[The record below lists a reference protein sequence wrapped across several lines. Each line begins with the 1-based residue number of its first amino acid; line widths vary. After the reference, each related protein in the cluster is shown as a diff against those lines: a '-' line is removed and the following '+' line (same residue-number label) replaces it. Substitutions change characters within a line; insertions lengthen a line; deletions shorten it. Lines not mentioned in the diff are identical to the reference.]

1 MSNISLIR
9 FLKNNDRKR
18 RTLAIWYLT
27 AFYRA
32 QMLMIPSKKLQK
44 NWGESGKESP
54 ETDLTVN
61 YRYAYVV
68 ARDVSRIADHTP
80 WESKCLVRALTARY
94 LLHRKGIKTTLYL
107 GVGKDEITNL
117 GEVSREDLSFREED
131 SETNM
136 SFKDILE
143 KFKGEIKK

>member
-9 FLKNNDRKR
+9 FIKNNDRKR

-107 GVGKDEITNL
+107 GVGKDENGKMIAHSWL
-117 GEVSREDLSFREED
+117 RCGELYVSGGDGSNYA
-131 SETNM
+131 TVA
-136 SFKDILE
+136 
-143 KFKGEIKK
+143 KFCM